1 LEQQLTTQ
9 RRPWLRD
16 SLFVRV
22 LTANLVLAGGL
33 AFVLTAMFVV
43 GERAALQR
51 QLELRAQAVAQ
62 LLQAQAEIPML
73 GSDRA
78 ELAHLV
84 NSSLNI
90 EDILFLQIASCEG
103 DILARARRENLT
115 VIPPPG
121 GCLEAGSPVLKQ
133 VGDGIRYLELSV
145 PVLRSDRIH
154 RAGLPTSAAGTVL
167 GSVSVGLSAEKQT
180 AIYVS
185 TIQNALSVAFV
196 SLLFMVMVLDLQ
208 LRKIL
213 NPLKR
218 LIRFTK
224 RVGEGDLSAAAP
236 VFNLD
241 EVGQVAIA
249 FNDMLEKLAATT
261 VSRNYVDKIVR
272 SLGES
277 LIVLDRDGRITRVNE
292 ATVELLGYTEEEL
305 LGMDSGALVT
315 AANDGS
321 PGTAER
327 LYIAKDGLRIPVL
340 FSETVLRDSEGGV
353 EGMVWVAQ
361 DVTELKRFQKELIE
375 ARDAAEKASNVKS
388 MFLANVSH
396 ELRTPLNA
404 ILNYTEMLT
413 EDCEDRGLQELIPD
427 LNKISRSGR
436 LLMNVINDVLDLSK
450 MEAGK
455 MRLHMDRFEIGSVI
469 HEVVDAIRPI
479 ADKNGNKV
487 EVFYPDGLEMYTDST
502 RFQQSLLNLAGNAC
516 KFTRGGTVR
525 IMAGATADWVRVD
538 VCDTGIGI
546 EAEQMSRLFQ
556 PFVQAETPETRR
568 YGGTGLGLAISREL
582 CRMMGGDITVESKP
596 GHGSTFSIQVPR
608 LMPKESEAQHA

>member
-1 LEQQLTTQ
+1 LTTP

-16 SLFVRV
+16 SLFIRV

-62 LLQAQAEIPML
+62 LLQAQAEMPML

-84 NSSLNI
+84 SSSLNI
-90 EDILFLQIASCEG
+90 EDILFLQIAACDG
-103 DILARARRENLT
+103 NVLARALRENLT
-115 VIPPPG
+115 VIPPSAECVQTGP
-121 GCLEAGSPVLKQ
+121 SVLKQ
-133 VGDGIRYLELSV
+133 GSDGIRYLELSV
-145 PVLRSDRIH
+145 PVVHSGRTHS
-154 RAGLPTSAAGTVL
+154 AGFPGPAAGSVL
-167 GSVSVGLSAEKQT
+167 GSVTVGLSAEKQT

-208 LRKIL
+208 LRKML

-224 RVGEGDLSAAAP
+224 RVGEGDLSVSAP

-261 VSRNYVDKIVR
+261 VSRDYVDKIVR

-277 LIVLDRDGRITRVNE
+277 LIVFDRDGRITRVNG
-292 ATVELLGYTEEEL
+292 ATVALLGYSEEEL
-305 LGMDSGALVT
+305 IGMEGGAIMT
-315 AANDGS
+315 ASNEGS

-327 LYIAKDGLRIPVL
+327 LYIARDGRQIPVL
-340 FSETVLRDSEGGV
+340 FSETVLRDSEGEV

-361 DVTELKRFQKELIE
+361 NVTELKRFQKELIE
-375 ARDAAEKASNVKS
+375 ARDAAEKASKVKS

-413 EDCEDRGLQELIPD
+413 EECEERGLQELISD
-427 LNKISRSGR
+427 LGKISRSGR

-469 HEVVDAIRPI
+469 REVVDAIRPM

-487 EVFYPDGLEMYTDST
+487 EVYYPNGLEMYTDST

-516 KFTRGGTVR
+516 KFTQGGTVR

-546 EAEQMSRLFQ
+546 DPEQMSRLFQ
-556 PFVQAETPETRR
+556 PFVQAETPDTRR

-582 CRMMGGDITVESKP
+582 CRRMGGDITVESTP

-608 LMPKESEAQHA
+608 LMPKESEPQHA

>member
-1 LEQQLTTQ
+1 
-9 RRPWLRD
+9 
-16 SLFVRV
+16 
-22 LTANLVLAGGL
+22 
-33 AFVLTAMFVV
+33 MFVV

-62 LLQAQAEIPML
+62 LLQAQAEMPML

-84 NSSLNI
+84 SSSLNI
-90 EDILFLQIASCEG
+90 EDILFLQIAACDG
-103 DILARARRENLT
+103 NVLARALRENLT
-115 VIPPPG
+115 VIPPSAECVQTGP
-121 GCLEAGSPVLKQ
+121 SVLKQ
-133 VGDGIRYLELSV
+133 GSDGIRYLELSV
-145 PVLRSDRIH
+145 PVVHSGRTHS
-154 RAGLPTSAAGTVL
+154 AGFPGPAAGSVL
-167 GSVSVGLSAEKQT
+167 GSVTVGLSAEKQT

-208 LRKIL
+208 LRKML

-224 RVGEGDLSAAAP
+224 RVGEGDLSVSAP

-261 VSRNYVDKIVR
+261 VSRDYVDKIVR

-277 LIVLDRDGRITRVNE
+277 LIVFDRDGRITRVNG
-292 ATVELLGYTEEEL
+292 ATVALLGYSEEEL
-305 LGMDSGALVT
+305 IGMEGGAIMT
-315 AANDGS
+315 ASNEGS

-327 LYIAKDGLRIPVL
+327 LYIARDGRQIPVL
-340 FSETVLRDSEGGV
+340 FSETVLRDSEGEV

-361 DVTELKRFQKELIE
+361 NVTELKRFQKELIE
-375 ARDAAEKASNVKS
+375 ARDAAEKASKVKS

-413 EDCEDRGLQELIPD
+413 EECEERGLQELISD
-427 LNKISRSGR
+427 LGKISRSGR

-469 HEVVDAIRPI
+469 REVVDAIRPM

-487 EVFYPDGLEMYTDST
+487 EVYYPNGLEMYTDST

-516 KFTRGGTVR
+516 KFTQGGTVR

-546 EAEQMSRLFQ
+546 DPEQMSRLFQ
-556 PFVQAETPETRR
+556 PFVQAETPDTRR

-582 CRMMGGDITVESKP
+582 CRRMGGDITVESTP

-608 LMPKESEAQHA
+608 LMPKESEPQHA